1 MFGSGQSNPNGFA
14 IPSFTKK
21 IVDAVGAGDA
31 LLAYS
36 SLALWTSKSI
46 LRASILGSI
55 AASCECEKDGNIEIN
70 PKEVL
75 LKLNDLEESTNY
87 LVKSKL

>member
-1 MFGSGQSNPNGFA
+1 M
-14 IPSFTKK
+14 
-21 IVDAVGAGDA
+21 
-31 LLAYS
+31 
-36 SLALWTSKSI
+36 
-46 LRASILGSI
+46 RASILGSI

-87 LVKSKL
+87 LVKSKLWKP